1 VIPEHRPAVPEE
13 PVTVCVK
20 KFSKRTRGPGT
31 QVRCDLGVIH
41 AEKLE
46 QLGALGHL
54 FNVTSEQTS
63 TISLVHRNK
72 SMSAPDTA

>member
-1 VIPEHRPAVPEE
+1 MIPEHRPAVPEE

-20 KFSKRTRGPGT
+20 KFSKRTRGSGT